1 MMIPEQRRD
10 FIYRYVHEQNVA
22 SFMDLAEL
30 MNVSHMTVRR
40 DIQILEAEGKVVA
53 INGGVK
59 LNNMLK
65 LELAYGEKASL
76 NHKLKQ
82 NIGALAAML
91 IEPGQT
97 LYLDAGTTLFEV
109 AKAVAASNCFNLTV
123 VTNDFT
129 ICGYL
134 MDMPHISLYHTGGL
148 VDRRNRSCLGNS
160 AANFLNTINI
170 DVAFLSSS
178 SWDIER
184 GMSTPSEGKAMV
196 KASVMRVS
204 RRNILVSDSSKFGK
218 YGMFPICKLQALT
231 DIISDGNLPLAAQ
244 KQIEESGVKLH
255 LVNKEVR
262 APCSNLQ
269 PI

>member
-1 MMIPEQRRD
+1 MLPEQRRD

-22 SFMDLAEL
+22 SFKDLADI

-40 DIQILEAEGKVVA
+40 DIQVLEAEGKVVA

-65 LELAYGEKASL
+65 LELAYSEKASL
-76 NHKLKQ
+76 NQGLKQ

-109 AKAVAASNCFNLTV
+109 AKAIAASNCFNLTV

-129 ICGYL
+129 ISSYL
-134 MDMPHISLYHTGGL
+134 MDMPHIALYHTGGL

-160 AANFLNTINI
+160 AANFFNAINI

-178 SWDIER
+178 SWELER

-196 KASVMRVS
+196 KAAVMRAS
-204 RRNILVSDSSKFGK
+204 RRNILVSDSSKYGK
-218 YGMFPICKLQALT
+218 YGMFHICNLQQLS
-231 DIISDGNLPLAAQ
+231 DIISDVHLPSDAQ
-244 KQIEESGVKLH
+244 QQIGELGVRLH
-255 LVNKEVR
+255 LVNTEVR
-262 APCSNLQ
+262 TSCSNSQ
-269 PI
+269 PT

>member
-1 MMIPEQRRD
+1 MIPEQRRD
-10 FIYRYVHEQNVA
+10 FIYRYVHEHTLA
-22 SFMDLAEL
+22 SFKDLAEL

-40 DIQILEAEGKVVA
+40 DIQMLEAEGKVVS

-65 LELAYGEKASL
+65 LELAYSEKSSL
-76 NHKLKQ
+76 RHEIKQ
-82 NIGALAAML
+82 QIGKLAAML
-91 IEPGQT
+91 VEPGQT

-109 AKAVAASNCFNLTV
+109 ARAIAASNCFNLTV

-129 ICGYL
+129 ISSYL

-160 AANFLNTINI
+160 AANFFNAINI

-178 SWDIER
+178 SWDAER

-196 KASVMRVS
+196 KAAVLRAS
-204 RRNILVSDSSKFGK
+204 RRTVLASDSSKYGK
-218 YGMFPICKLQALT
+218 YGMFHICNLQQLT
-231 DIISDGNLPLAAQ
+231 DIISDAELPEAAQ
-244 KQIEESGVKLH
+244 QQIEHAGVKLH
-255 LVNKEVR
+255 LVDPEVKHYAQVR
-262 APCSNLQ
+262 G
-269 PI
+269 